1 VGADEDIQDEAWE
14 RLYSNVRQLL
24 NSFGTENFRHTAD
37 CWVDDDNIGTLQQ
50 KIYVRNLA
58 LLKPAVV
65 KSLQRLLIDF
75 PDWEIMVAV
84 SVPGPGERWPDMG
97 LTIRAHEIVDGLQ
110 RQYFPSEFQSLSYEG
125 SRRGTETD

>member
-24 NSFGTENFRHTAD
+24 NSFGTENFRQTAD